1 MSLIALAASQGFFPS
16 ALWEQLV
23 KILGSELSKTLLS
36 YLLRQLLAVFNLYSL
51 SSAKS
56 GCDFP

>member
-16 ALWEQLV
+16 VLWEQLV

-36 YLLRQLLAVFNLYSL
+36 YLLRQLLAVFNL
-51 SSAKS
+51 
-56 GCDFP
+56 